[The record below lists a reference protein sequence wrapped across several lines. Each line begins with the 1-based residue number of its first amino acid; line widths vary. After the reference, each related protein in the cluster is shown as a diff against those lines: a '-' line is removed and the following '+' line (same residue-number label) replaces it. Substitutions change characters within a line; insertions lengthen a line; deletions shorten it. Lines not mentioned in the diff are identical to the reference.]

1 MLGCLAPKY
10 GLYDTE
16 EWGWSRVT
24 CGPSNFASYSFNIHN
39 LYMSY
44 MIYVYI
50 KTYVFTYI
58 SMSQYESITVTKL
71 PPSFWRT
78 NFNGFWIRLFFCS
91 LLSAYLGPRQ
101 LSTWS

>member
-1 MLGCLAPKY
+1 
-10 GLYDTE
+10 
-16 EWGWSRVT
+16 
-24 CGPSNFASYSFNIHN
+24 
-39 LYMSY
+39 MSY

-78 NFNGFWIRLFFCS
+78 NFNGFWIRLFFALCF
-91 LLSAYLGPRQ
+91 LHISALGNYQHGLNCFEYSSYREP
-101 LSTWS
+101 